1 MKADIIEL
9 RENPNCELT
18 NATFRLMGD
27 LIQPNELT
35 ILLGIQPNFSH
46 AKGDT
51 FESRAGLL
59 KHRTGIWALESENKL
74 EATNLEKHLIFLLD
88 KLEPVSANILEL
100 ITKYSLSVDF
110 HCYWVSA
117 TGQGGPLISPKTLMR
132 IANLHAYLD
141 FEIQFFGVDESKDA
155 SS

>member
-9 RENPNCELT
+9 HENPNCELT

-27 LIQPNELT
+27 LIRPDEITAKLD
-35 ILLGIQPNFSH
+35 IQPSFSH

-59 KHRTGIWALESENKL
+59 KYRSGMWALESEDAL
-74 EATNLEKHLIFLLD
+74 ETTNLENHLLFLLD
-88 KLEPVSANILEL
+88 ILEPASSTIVEL
-100 ITKYSLSVDF
+100 ILKLSLSADF

-117 TGQGGPLISPKTLMR
+117 TSQGGPIISSKTLMR
-132 IANLHAYLD
+132 IANLHADLD
-141 FEIQFFGVDESKDA
+141 FEIQFFGVDESKDT

>member
-1 MKADIIEL
+1 MRADIIEL
-9 RENPNCELT
+9 CENSNCELT

-27 LIQPNELT
+27 LIQPDELT

-74 EATNLEKHLIFLLD
+74 ETTNLEKHLIFLLD
-88 KLEPVSANILEL
+88 KLEPVSSIVAEL
-100 ITKYSLSVDF
+100 VLKFSLAVDF

-117 TGQGGPLISPKTLMR
+117 TGQGGPLISPETLMR
-132 IANLHAYLD
+132 VANLHAYLD
-141 FEIQFFGVDESKDA
+141 FEIHFFGVDES
-155 SS
+155 